1 MNIDI
6 IITAVLLV
14 LFVVIVAVFIFS
26 LKDYITNVDEKVD
39 NLKND
44 YVPLKKHN
52 QDIDQSKNEDSRL
65 HTRIDST
72 NEKIDL
78 SFDGNYDNL
87 KNKPDLFDGDYMNL
101 KNKPSNSGDYNKLI
115 NKPQLFDGE
124 YDSLTN
130 KPDLFDKDYNKLK
143 NKPDL
148 FDKDYNKLTNKPA
161 LFDKD
166 YNKLTNKPA
175 LFDKDYNKLT
185 NKPDL
190 FDKDYNNLTNK
201 PALFDGSYNNLT
213 NKPAHYPSKWDM
225 IDDKPASFANAWDD
239 IDGKPSDFPTS
250 WELIKNKPAATAPTG
265 PIYDDSEIR
274 GMIGGKSPLIH
285 THNISDIQGFD
296 SNLSTMLTDY
306 LANYAL
312 LEHTHTMGNIQ
323 GLSDNLNT
331 KSAIGHRHDASDINN
346 LQSVIDSNLPN
357 LSGYATTS
365 ELTSGLG
372 TKQNTLTAGTNVNI
386 SGNTISATPPNLSG
400 YATTSALTTGLG
412 TKQNTLTAG
421 TNVNISGN
429 TISATHP
436 DLSGY
441 ATTTQL
447 NRKQNKL
454 TSSTD
459 VSTGNLSV
467 NGNITTSGTI
477 NGVSAAQFTE
487 LASGG
492 GGPDITISPVTNLD
506 SVLTRD
512 TLGTG
517 TTLYANDLNGGPS
530 INNKILVKI
539 AVSVELTNNNNP
551 TPSIGPQANST
562 IYVEK
567 SPATNKITGCYF
579 GTISNLNY
587 YATWRD
593 STASASFGGVLPNST
608 MVLGNYQYKASPGYA
623 VLTTNVYT
631 GCYLLVTIS
640 ADSITLQLNT
650 TNTNGYYPNIGN
662 YQIRSVH
669 YDDDIYSL

>member
-87 KNKPDLFDGDYMNL
+87 KNKPDLFDGDYMKL

-143 NKPDL
+143 NKPALFDKDYNKLINKPDLFDKDYNKLKNKPDLFDKDYNKLINKPDL
-148 FDKDYNKLTNKPA
+148 FDKDYNKLTNKP
-161 LFDKD
+161 D
-166 YNKLTNKPA
+166 
-175 LFDKDYNKLT
+175 
-185 NKPDL
+185 
-190 FDKDYNNLTNK
+190 
-201 PALFDGSYNNLT
+201 LFDGSYNNLT

-225 IDDKPASFANAWDD
+225 IDDKPASFANVWDD
-239 IDGKPSDFPTS
+239 IEGKPSDFPTS

-274 GMIGGKSPLIH
+274 GMIGGKAPLIH
-285 THNISDIQGFD
+285 THNISDIQGYD
-296 SNLSTMLTDY
+296 SNLSKMLTDY

-331 KSAIGHRHDASDINN
+331 KSTIGHRHEASDINN

-357 LSGYATTS
+357 LSGYATTTA
-365 ELTSGLG
+365 LTSGLG
-372 TKQNTLTAGTNVNI
+372 TKQGTLTAGDNINI
-386 SGNTISATPPNLSG
+386 SGNTISATQPDVSG
-400 YATTSALTTGLG
+400 YATASALTTGLAGKQG
-412 TKQNTLTAG
+412 TITGAITTVTDVDLGANKVIVSNS
-421 TNVNISGN
+421 SGKIQGSSVSKSILN
-429 TISATHP
+429 F
-436 DLSGY
+436 LSGL
-441 ATTTQL
+441 TGNVQTQI
-447 NRKQNKL
+447 NNKQDKL
-454 TSSTD
+454 TTAQTD
-459 VSTGNLSV
+459 AL
-467 NGNITTSGTI
+467 
-477 NGVSAAQFTE
+477 TE

-492 GGPDITISPVTNLD
+492 GGERIIFDLSTATDADVPYSGSFWRFSSAEDIIKDVSTGKKFRMRII
-506 SVLTRD
+506 TRSQD
-512 TLGTG
+512 NIDQSAEFFFKKTSG
-517 TTLYANDLNGGPS
+517 TTLEYL
-530 INNKILVKI
+530 
-539 AVSVELTNNNNP
+539 
-551 TPSIGPQANST
+551 
-562 IYVEK
+562 Y
-567 SPATNKITGCYF
+567 ATNYYKNYSKIISDGSAYF
-579 GTISNLNY
+579 DLIVRNGVNVFMRMYVVENIEIKMAKTSLT
-587 YATWRD
+587 ATH
-593 STASASFGGVLPNST
+593 
-608 MVLGNYQYKASPGYA
+608 
-623 VLTTNVYT
+623 
-631 GCYLLVTIS
+631 
-640 ADSITLQLNT
+640 
-650 TNTNGYYPNIGN
+650 NIAG
-662 YQIRSVH
+662 IRSNCKAFLIFLKE
-669 YDDDIYSL
+669 Y